1 MLQKLLPKPNLWE
14 RITVYCRRRW
24 KELTFAVIFAL
35 AAGFMLYTWALGGI
49 NRGDSPEA
57 KQQEQKEEAPVFYSP
72 LTGLEV
78 PERLTKRPVT
88 AVMIEN
94 SPDARPQT
102 SLSQAG
108 VVFEAVAEGGI
119 TRFLA

>member
-1 MLQKLLPKPNLWE
+1 MLQKLLPKPNFWE
-14 RITVYCRRRW
+14 RVRFYLRRRW
-24 KELTFAVIFAL
+24 REVTLAVIFAL
-35 AAGFMLYTWALGGI
+35 SAGFMLYTWALGGI

-57 KQQEQKEEAPVFYSP
+57 KQQKEEEAAPVFYSP
-72 LTGLEV
+72 LTGLKV
-78 PERLTKRPVT
+78 PEALTKRPVT

-108 VVFEAVAEGGI
+108 AVF
-119 TRFLA
+119 